1 MHIEKKTFRRI
12 LFGVVVCIVFYWL
25 LHETASARN
34 IVNWVM
40 DVFSPFI
47 VGASIAFVLNVPMRG
62 YEKLLKK
69 IKRKSL
75 RRTLSITLTFI
86 SVALVLTLVFLLL
99 IPQLISAIRSL
110 IPSVSAFLLEAESF
124 FTHLIENNEALI
136 QWGAEKANLQE
147 FNWSA
152 IVNRVMS
159 MIGTSVETIFYG
171 LFDTIGGILSG
182 MFDAVIAIVFSLY
195 CLYQKETL
203 ARQGRKLIYAFLP
216 EKAADK
222 TIEIARLSNETFSNF
237 LSGQCIEVCILGSL
251 FAICMAIFGMPYI
264 ALISVLIAVTA
275 FIPVVGAWIG
285 CVFGAFFIF
294 VNDIHDPMQAVWF
307 IVMFVILQ
315 QIENN
320 MIYPR
325 VVGTSIGLS
334 GMWVLLA
341 VGVGGELFGVG
352 GMFIMIP
359 VTSVLY
365 SILRDVSNKRLTARD
380 IDEDKLKVHPPA
392 VRSKFKK
399 KVKISEKNV
408 SSENVES
415 KTEE

>member
-1 MHIEKKTFRRI
+1 MQIEKKTFRRVLI
-12 LFGVVVCIVFYWL
+12 GVIFCIFVYWL
-25 LHETASARN
+25 LHETVRAKSIIN
-34 IVNWVM
+34 GII
-40 DVFSPFI
+40 DIFSPFI
-47 VGASIAFVLNVPMRG
+47 IGAAIAFVLNVPMRG

-69 IKRKSL
+69 ISKKSL
-75 RRTLSITLTFI
+75 RRTLAITLTFI

-110 IPSVSAFLLEAESF
+110 IPSVNSFLLEIESF
-124 FTHLIENNEALI
+124 FTRFIENNEALI

-152 IVNRVMS
+152 IVNRIMS
-159 MIGTSVETIFYG
+159 MIGSSVETIFYG

-182 MFDAVIAIVFSLY
+182 VFDAVIAIVFSLY

-203 ARQGRKLIYAFLP
+203 AKQGRKLVYAFLP

-222 TIEIARLSNETFSNF
+222 SIEIARLSSETFSNF

-307 IVMFVILQ
+307 VIMFIVLQ

-359 VTSVLY
+359 VTSVIY
-365 SILRDVSNKRLTARD
+365 TILRDIANKRLAARE
-380 IDEDKLKVHPPA
+380 IDEEKLKAHPPA
-392 VRSKFKK
+392 VRSRFKR
-399 KVKISEKNV
+399 KVKITEKKDNK
-408 SSENVES
+408 EAVES

>member
-1 MHIEKKTFRRI
+1 MQIEKKTFRKI
-12 LFGVVVCIVFYWL
+12 FVGVVICIVVYWL
-25 LHETASARN
+25 LHETARAKS
-34 IVNWVM
+34 IFNWIIE
-40 DVFSPFI
+40 VFSPFI
-47 VGASIAFVLNVPMRG
+47 IGASIAFVLNVPMRG

-69 IKRKSL
+69 VKKKSL
-75 RRTLSITLTFI
+75 RRILAITLTFI

-99 IPQLISAIRSL
+99 IPQLVSAVRSL
-110 IPSVSAFLLEAESF
+110 IPSVNSFLLEAESF
-124 FTHLIENNEALI
+124 ITRLIENNEALI
-136 QWGAEKANLQE
+136 QWGTDKANLQE

-152 IVNRVMS
+152 IVNRIMGIV
-159 MIGTSVETIFYG
+159 GTSVETIFYG

-203 ARQGRKLIYAFLP
+203 ARQGRKIVYAFLP

-222 TIEIARLSNETFSNF
+222 TVEIARLSSETFSNF

-251 FAICMAIFGMPYI
+251 FAIFMAIFGMPYI
-264 ALISVLIAVTA
+264 ALISVLIAITA
-275 FIPVVGAWIG
+275 FVPVVGAWIG

-294 VNDIHDPMQAVWF
+294 VNDVHDPMQAVWF
-307 IVMFVILQ
+307 VVMFVVLQ

-341 VGVGGELFGVG
+341 VGVGGELLGVG

-359 VTSVLY
+359 VTSVIY
-365 SILRDVSNKRLTARD
+365 TVLRDVCNKRLAVRD
-380 IDEDKLKVHPPA
+380 IDEEKLQVHPPA
-392 VRSKFKK
+392 IRSRFRR
-399 KVKISEKNV
+399 KVKISEKNE
-408 SSENVES
+408 SDNKSE
-415 KTEE
+415 

>member
-1 MHIEKKTFRRI
+1 MQIEKKTFRKV
-12 LFGVVVCIVFYWL
+12 FVGVVLAIVVYWL
-25 LHETASARN
+25 LHETARAKSVFHW
-34 IVNWVM
+34 IIE
-40 DVFSPFI
+40 VFSPFI
-47 VGASIAFVLNVPMRG
+47 IGASIAFVLNVPMRG

-69 IKRKSL
+69 VKKKSL
-75 RRTLSITLTFI
+75 RRILAITLTFI

-99 IPQLISAIRSL
+99 IPQLVSAVRSL
-110 IPSVSAFLLEAESF
+110 IPSVNTFLLEAESF
-124 FTHLIENNEALI
+124 FTRLIENNEALI
-136 QWGAEKANLQE
+136 QWGTDKANLQE

-152 IVNRVMS
+152 IVNRIMTIVGS
-159 MIGTSVETIFYG
+159 SVETIIYG

-203 ARQGRKLIYAFLP
+203 ARQGRKIVYAFLP

-222 TIEIARLSNETFSNF
+222 TIEIARLSSETFSNF

-251 FAICMAIFGMPYI
+251 FAVSMAIFGMPYI
-264 ALISVLIAVTA
+264 ALISVLIAITA
-275 FIPVVGAWIG
+275 FVPVVGAWIG

-294 VNDIHDPMQAVWF
+294 VNDVHDPMQAVWF
-307 IVMFVILQ
+307 VIMFVILQ

-341 VGVGGELFGVG
+341 VGVGGELLGVG

-359 VTSVLY
+359 VTSVIY
-365 SILRDVSNKRLTARD
+365 TILRDVCNKRLAVRD
-380 IDEDKLKVHPPA
+380 IDEEKLKVHPPA
-392 VRSKFKK
+392 IRSRFRR
-399 KVKISEKNV
+399 KVKISEKND
-408 SSENVES
+408 SDN